1 MNLPDFI
8 AKRTINTENGQFS
21 GSIYKIAISSIA
33 IGLAIM
39 LCAVLILGG
48 FKNTI
53 SDKIYSFGGH
63 LQVTKYTLNNSFEES
78 PISINTNFYTNY
90 KEYDYLDHVQSF
102 AYKAGLLKALE
113 AVEGVIIKGVGE
125 DYDTANFSKNIIE
138 GRFPD
143 LLKEGYSSEVLV
155 SRKLATLLQIN
166 IGDEVLMYFVQNPP
180 RYRQINVVGIYQT
193 GLEEFDERIIIGDIA
208 LIQRLNNWKEDEVG
222 GYEIFLKDGVDHDIA
237 EAAIFNEV
245 ESDQFV
251 NKTKDKYSQYFEWLT
266 LLNQNVK
273 LFLSL
278 ILFVACFNM
287 VAVIF
292 ILIMERTNMI
302 GILKACGAN
311 NQLIRKIFFF
321 SGIRLTLKG
330 LLYGNTIAL
339 GFSVLQYYFK
349 LIPLDVDNYYMPFV
363 PIAWDFE
370 AILIINLLVLVLVG
384 FTLILPT
391 ILITRLK
398 PIAAIRFD

>member
-1 MNLPDFI
+1 
-8 AKRTINTENGQFS
+8 
-21 GSIYKIAISSIA
+21 
-33 IGLAIM
+33 
-39 LCAVLILGG
+39 
-48 FKNTI
+48 
-53 SDKIYSFGGH
+53 
-63 LQVTKYTLNNSFEES
+63 
-78 PISINTNFYTNY
+78 
-90 KEYDYLDHVQSF
+90 
-102 AYKAGLLKALE
+102 LLKALE